1 MTVAAQDGEV
11 AGWRGCDLRHP
22 AVVITTKGRNVGFMV
37 TPETPPDGDIVA
49 AVLAGRDD
57 LYRVLVRRYQDAMY
71 RHAVRMVGDADEAA
85 DIVQKAL
92 VKGFRKLGSC
102 QDPEKVGGWLFRI
115 GANMCKDFL
124 KSRRRKDVSFE
135 DLGAPMEGLGG
146 PGDDLDRAE
155 MRRALEGAIEQLTP
169 GVREAFVMKH
179 LEGRSYERMADLMGV
194 SISALK
200 MRVHRA
206 REELQGRLASI
217 VPAEW
222 SES

>member
-1 MTVAAQDGEV
+1 
-11 AGWRGCDLRHP
+11 
-22 AVVITTKGRNVGFMV
+22 MV
-37 TPETPPDGDIVA
+37 TPDTPPDGDIVQ
-49 AVLAGRDD
+49 AVLAGRED
-57 LYRVLVRRYQDAMY
+57 LYRVLVRRYQDVMF

-92 VKGFRKLGSC
+92 VKGFRKLASC

-115 GANMCKDFL
+115 GANMCKDHL
-124 KSRRRKDVSFE
+124 KSRRRQDVSFD
-135 DLGAPMEGLGG
+135 DLGVPMVGSGG
-146 PGDDLDRAE
+146 PGDDLDQAE
-155 MRRALEGAIEQLTP
+155 IRTAIEGALEELTP

-179 LEGRSYERMADLMGV
+179 LEGCSYEGMAERMGV

-206 REELQGRLASI
+206 REELQVRLANL

-222 SES
+222 TES